1 MSSEE
6 HDDDNHSELH
16 NEFCDLSD
24 NEITA
29 TSTSNVD
36 IFGNQLNN
44 TDIFGNIIDNTLV
57 DSSNNAMFD
66 SSSNVIIGT
75 GGFGVDINF
84 QEIDFI
90 DDLLALVAEF
100 DLTNALQIKLD
111 VKILNNK
118 LGLYKNSTNTTITS
132 TTFDETTGKFPPFSI
147 EVEYSEF
154 ITVVSKYEITSLG
167 SFEQIYSDF
176 NYQVKRYFHFPNDAI
191 LFDFDSRDDM
201 NNNEFTRDELIR
213 KFYDIT
219 RDENGNITRSFTGTF
234 MIYDVN
240 LILTKLNEEDP
251 FSNRAVNNYTIRD
264 GFVAGDKVLVIP
276 GMTIDMGVV
285 LHNSFGLDLQEL
297 SLDLRQCNHTNES
310 PSTLF
315 EKHYSTPMLLELV
328 DRSR

>member
-1 MSSEE
+1 MSYEE
-6 HDDDNHSELH
+6 HDDDDHSELH

-24 NEITA
+24 NEIT
-29 TSTSNVD
+29 TTTTPSD
-36 IFGNQLNN
+36 
-44 TDIFGNIIDNTLV
+44 TDISNNLV
-57 DSSNNAMFD
+57 DSSSNALFD

-84 QEIDFI
+84 QEVDFI
-90 DDLLALVAEF
+90 DDLLALVADF
-100 DLTNALQIKLD
+100 DLTNALQIKFD
-111 VKILNNK
+111 VRVLNEK
-118 LGLYKNSTNTTITS
+118 LGLYKNSTNTSITS
-132 TTFDETTGKFPPFSI
+132 STFDETTSRFPSFSI
-147 EVEYSEF
+147 EVDYGEF

-219 RDENGNITRSFTGTF
+219 KDENGGVTRSFSGSF

-240 LILTKLNEEDP
+240 LILEKLNEDDP

-264 GFVAGDKVLVIP
+264 GFVAGDKVLILP

-285 LHNSFGLDLQEL
+285 LHNSFDLDLQEL
-297 SLDLRQCNHTNES
+297 SIDLRQCSHTNES

-315 EKHYSTPMLLELV
+315 EKHYRTPMLLELV

>member
-6 HDDDNHSELH
+6 HDDGDHSELH

-24 NEITA
+24 NEI
-29 TSTSNVD
+29 STTPSNPDISNNLVDNSSNV
-36 IFGNQLNN
+36 L
-44 TDIFGNIIDNTLV
+44 
-57 DSSNNAMFD
+57 FD

-84 QEIDFI
+84 QEVDFI
-90 DDLLALVAEF
+90 DDLLALVADF
-100 DLTNALQIKLD
+100 DLTDALQIKFD
-111 VKILNNK
+111 VKVLNEK
-118 LGLYKNSTNTTITS
+118 LGLYKNTSNTAITS
-132 TTFDETTGKFPPFSI
+132 TTFDETTGEFPSFSI
-147 EVEYSEF
+147 EVDYGEF
-154 ITVVSKYEITSLG
+154 ITVVSKYEIASLG

-201 NNNEFTRDELIR
+201 NSNKFTRDELIR

-219 RDENGNITRSFTGTF
+219 RDENGSVTRSFSGTF

-240 LILTKLNEEDP
+240 LILEKLNEDDP

-264 GFVAGDKVLVIP
+264 GFVAGDKVLILP

-297 SLDLRQCNHTNES
+297 SLDLRQCNHTNDS

-315 EKHYSTPMLLELV
+315 EKHYRTPMLLELV
-328 DRSR
+328 DKS

>member
-1 MSSEE
+1 MSYEE
-6 HDDDNHSELH
+6 HDDDDHSELH

-24 NEITA
+24 NEIT
-29 TSTSNVD
+29 TTPSD
-36 IFGNQLNN
+36 
-44 TDIFGNIIDNTLV
+44 TDISNNLV
-57 DSSNNAMFD
+57 DSSNNALFD

-84 QEIDFI
+84 QEVDFI
-90 DDLLALVAEF
+90 DDLLALVADF
-100 DLTNALQIKLD
+100 DLTNALQIKFD
-111 VKILNNK
+111 VRVLNEK
-118 LGLYKNSTNTTITS
+118 LGLYKNSTNTSITS
-132 TTFDETTGKFPPFSI
+132 STFDETTSRFPSFSI
-147 EVEYSEF
+147 EVNYGEF

-219 RDENGNITRSFTGTF
+219 KDENGGVTRSFSGSF

-240 LILTKLNEEDP
+240 LILEKLNEDDP

-264 GFVAGDKVLVIP
+264 GFVAGDKVLILP

-285 LHNSFGLDLQEL
+285 LHNSFDLDLQEL
-297 SLDLRQCNHTNES
+297 SIDLRQCSHTNES

-315 EKHYSTPMLLELV
+315 EKHYRTPMLLELV
-328 DRSR
+328 DKSR